1 MSSTIDPHQ
10 PANLISKQPARLLV
24 VDDELGVRRVVE
36 LALTRAGHHV
46 RTANSSAQAIAACES
61 ETFDLVLSD
70 LTVLEGNGQ
79 ELARWMA
86 ANRPETRTAIM
97 TAHGCEVSDYSRRY
111 NLLPKPFLP
120 QDLVSFV
127 ARVLSDETAR

>member
-1 MSSTIDPHQ
+1 MSSTMDPHQ
-10 PANLISKQPARLLV
+10 PANLISKQAARILV
-24 VDDELGVRRVVE
+24 VDDVPGVKRVVG
-36 LALTRAGHHV
+36 LALTRAGHDV
-46 RTANSSAQAIAACES
+46 RTASSSAQAIAACES
-61 ETFDLVLSD
+61 ESFDLVLSD
-70 LTVLEGNGQ
+70 LTVLEGNGH

-97 TAHGCEVSDYSRRY
+97 TAHDVEVSDYSRRY

-120 QDLVSFV
+120 KDLVSFV